1 MGEQD
6 FSADVYGE
14 VGPFALDSLKGSVG
28 TYDRVSVRRSDAQLR
43 DEKWEYAL
51 LPVWTLTYHD
61 QAKNEMYYFTVNGQT
76 GKVCGKLPVDK
87 TKLLIL
93 FAEIFFPVLLFM
105 LLMGYLI

>member
-1 MGEQD
+1 
-6 FSADVYGE
+6 
-14 VGPFALDSLKGSVG
+14 
-28 TYDRVSVRRSDAQLR
+28 
-43 DEKWEYAL
+43 
-51 LPVWTLTYHD
+51 
-61 QAKNEMYYFTVNGQT
+61 MYYFTVNGQT